1 MFVDGLG
8 ELIVDALT
16 ANRSLSAIPS
26 ASAILDTSNYT
37 FHAITYGKNADG
49 FKKHGHVILSPS
61 GANNGVIKVL
71 SYQPVSVSSYHS
83 SSVASALSH
92 VYNLLPEPPSP
103 INTRL
108 ETKSTLPN
116 YSSGVPDS
124 GHCLNP
130 GMSPTLS
137 SFSHLIGCFPRPTV
151 GLQYWVVSSAENPAA
166 SILYSGTL
174 FSNYNYSS
182 VGTNY
187 IMDSSGFLTFASS
200 STSSHVTLYN
210 AYNPNYGVLR
220 VPLSDFPN
228 KIRIWWYLGP
238 GDAGSLLLFGGVYH
252 IGLWALDLKEM
263 LRSGINPPF
272 NFNALNNTRRY
283 KLVAKKTFNRDL
295 LYLNDYSGSGGF
307 NHSFEYYTNAASP
320 LWGGLTFNWDI
331 NFV

>member
-108 ETKSTLPN
+108 ETKSTLPI
-116 YSSGVPDS
+116 YSSLVPDL
-124 GHCLNP
+124 GHCLNSA
-130 GMSPTLS
+130 MDQNLS
-137 SFSHLIGCFPRPTV
+137 SFCHLIGCFPRPSL
-151 GLQYWVVSSAENPAA
+151 GLEFWVVSSATNPSA
-166 SILYSGTL
+166 SVIYSGILYS
-174 FSNYNYSS
+174 NYNFDQ
-182 VGTNY
+182 
-187 IMDSSGFLTFASS
+187 IMDSSGFLTFAGS
-200 STSSHVTLYN
+200 STTQHINLYN
-210 AYNPNYGVLR
+210 SFTPNYGVLR

-228 KIRIWWYLGP
+228 KIRLWWYLGA
-238 GDAGSLLLFGGVYH
+238 GDAGSLLLFGGVYQ
-252 IGLWALDLKEM
+252 IGLWALDMKEM
-263 LRSGINPPF
+263 LKQGYNPPF
-272 NFNALNNTRRY
+272 SFNPLNNTRRY

-307 NHSFEYYTNAASP
+307 NSSFVGLPPP
-320 LWGGLTFNWDI
+320 LWGGLTISWDI